1 MPWSVD
7 HTKRSAA
14 HFPETL
20 GLGAGIHPVSQFGS
34 LDRWKLLTQ
43 LFEFVPT
50 EEERRSLTEFGVT
63 LLSRPRITRLRLSL
77 SRIAG
82 ARQSRPA
89 ARQAARTGL
98 GWRLEKGIV
107 SQRE

>member
-20 GLGAGIHPVSQFGS
+20 GLGAGIHQIGQPRS
-34 LDRWKLLTQ
+34 KLLTQ

-63 LLSRPRITRLRLSL
+63 LLSCPRITRLRLSL

-107 SQRE
+107 SQRK

>member
-7 HTKRSAA
+7 HTRRSAA

-20 GLGAGIHPVSQFGS
+20 GLGAGIHQIRSGS
-34 LDRWKLLTQ
+34 LDRWKTSTQ

-63 LLSRPRITRLRLSL
+63 LLSCPRITRLRFSL

-98 GWRLEKGIV
+98 GWRLENGIV